1 MTPVAFQSLL
11 INSSTCIKR
20 LYAQNKKRAKK
31 NKRERPARRCSPSN
45 NSHAMHTP
53 NTSSFQK
60 PKAHYIQLE
69 DLQKKNLEKRKQ
81 KLVKPTR
88 TTLFL
93 YSLTPSGS
101 KAGIGMFS
109 G

>member
-1 MTPVAFQSLL
+1 MRSIKQQSCYAHTQHL
-11 INSSTCIKR
+11 IIPEAEST
-20 LYAQNKKRAKK
+20 LHT
-31 NKRERPARRCSPSN
+31 ARRF
-45 NSHAMHTP
+45 TGKE
-53 NTSSFQK
+53 F
-60 PKAHYIQLE
+60 I
-69 DLQKKNLEKRKQ
+69 EKRKQ

-93 YSLTPSGS
+93 YSLTLSGS